1 MWTRPAER
9 GNRVALAQCWQ
20 ASSIQIAQARASAY
34 QHNREAWGPPQI
46 QYLMPCSPVAPHWA
60 SRYSVTHPN
69 LPPLSLVCYLTFITG
84 AGSTLWGLTPIQAS
98 SSVLVLLSQGVST
111 RESHRYASLTP
122 PIQWSN
128 HEALGMLIKY
138 AMPATCVQ
146 THSVGLG

>member
-20 ASSIQIAQARASAY
+20 ASSIQIAQARTSAY

-46 QYLMPCSPVAPHWA
+46 QHLMHCSPVAPHWA

-69 LPPLSLVCYLTFITG
+69 HHPLSLVCYLI
-84 AGSTLWGLTPIQAS
+84 PIQSS
-98 SSVLVLLSQGVST
+98 SSVLVPLSQGVST
-111 RESHRYASLTP
+111 REPHRYVSLTP

-128 HEALGMLIKY
+128 HEALGMLMKY
-138 AMPATCVQ
+138 AMPVTCM
-146 THSVGLG
+146 HAYSVGLGRH